1 MQKNITILN
10 LISEKDIFDDT
21 ENITNFGSK
30 IHIRIQQRNGKKS
43 ICSVQGLNG
52 NLDLKKIL
60 KTWKKIMNCNGTIL
74 EDENFGKI
82 IQIQGDKRKDIKTF
96 LLENNISTE
105 EDIIIHGF

>member
-1 MQKNITILN
+1 MEKQFTILN
-10 LISEKDIFDDT
+10 LISEKDIFKDT
-21 ENITNFGSK
+21 ENTTNFGSK

-43 ICSVQGLNG
+43 ICSVQGLNSD
-52 NLDLKKIL
+52 LDLKKIL
-60 KTWKKIMNCNGTIL
+60 KTWKKTMNCNGTIL